1 MPDRT
6 TPAQARNGVL
16 ASDYDEFYGGPAP
29 VSDTTAL
36 GDRIAAEAISEREA
50 ARPARRACG

>member
-1 MPDRT
+1 MT
-6 TPAQARNGVL
+6 QGRNGAL

-36 GDRIAAEAISEREA
+36 GEEVAAEAIAEREA